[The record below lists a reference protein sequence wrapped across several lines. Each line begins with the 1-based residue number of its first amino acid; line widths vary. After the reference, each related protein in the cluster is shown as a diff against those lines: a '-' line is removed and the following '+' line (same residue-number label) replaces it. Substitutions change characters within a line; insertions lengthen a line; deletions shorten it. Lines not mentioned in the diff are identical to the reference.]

1 VTLPLVRRERDALC
15 DTALAVGPDAPTLCG
30 DWNARDLVAHLLVR
44 ERGWWGPAA
53 GITFSPLGG
62 VTERAM
68 ARTAR
73 RPFPEM
79 VEQLREPALTP
90 YRLPGVERLTNTLE
104 FFVHHEDLRRGQP
117 GWEPR
122 SIPAEDEDELWKL
135 LKGSAKLS
143 TRKVGVPVVV
153 RRSGWADLP
162 PETATIR
169 KGTDPAVV
177 TGRPS
182 ELVMFFFG
190 RSELHD
196 VTLEGPPEAVSRL
209 RDADKGF

>member
-1 VTLPLVRRERDALC
+1 LRDVTLPLVRRERQALC
-15 DTALAVGPDAPTLCG
+15 DTALDAGPDAPTLCG
-30 DWNARDLVAHLLVR
+30 GWDARDLVAHLLVR

-53 GITFSPLGG
+53 GIAIPPLHG

-68 ARTAR
+68 ARAASA
-73 RPFPEM
+73 PFPEM

-104 FFVHHEDLRRGQP
+104 YLVHHEDLRRARP

-122 SIPAEDEDELWKL
+122 ALPPADEDELWKL

-143 TRKVGVPVVV
+143 TRRTGVPIVV
-153 RRSGWADLP
+153 RRTDRPGQ
-162 PETATIR
+162 EETIR
-169 KGTDPAVV
+169 KGDDPVIV

-182 ELVMFFFG
+182 ELVLFFFG
-190 RSELHD
+190 RDELRD
-196 VTLEGPPEAVSRL
+196 VTFDGPPEAISRL
-209 RDADKGF
+209 RGADKGF

>member
-1 VTLPLVRRERDALC
+1 VTLQLVRRERDALC
-15 DTALAVGPDAPTLCG
+15 DTALDVGPDAPTLCG
-30 DWNARDLVAHLLVR
+30 GWNARDLVAHLLVR

-53 GITFSPLGG
+53 GIALSPLEG

-68 ARTAR
+68 ARAASH
-73 RPFPEM
+73 PFPAM

-104 FFVHHEDLRRGQP
+104 YFVHHEDLRRSQP

-122 SIPAEDEDELWKL
+122 ELPPADEDELWTL

-143 TRKVGVPVVV
+143 TRKAAVPVVV
-153 RRSGWADLP
+153 RRTDRPGQ
-162 PETATIR
+162 EATIR
-169 KGTDPAVV
+169 KGDDPVVV

-182 ELVMFFFG
+182 ELVLFFFG
-190 RSELHD
+190 RDQLRD
-196 VTLEGPPEAVSRL
+196 VTFDGPPEAISRL
-209 RDADKGF
+209 RKADKGF